1 MATTRTIDPGATI
14 VVPAEAYRLTAPP
27 GTSVDLQ
34 DVALQSLE
42 ASGAN
47 VHRSAVARLTAK
59 RASFRLSVIGAAAV
73 RTLEANLTSVGAVF
87 TAKLDAKTVMTQWMI
102 GGVVNADNVYAVAV
116 LSPRVSGNVR
126 ALVGFWGALGLG
138 IGIGATSIVARWI
151 RFRSHRA

>member
-1 MATTRTIDPGATI
+1 
-14 VVPAEAYRLTAPP
+14 
-27 GTSVDLQ
+27 
-34 DVALQSLE
+34 
-42 ASGAN
+42 
-47 VHRSAVARLTAK
+47 
-59 RASFRLSVIGAAAV
+59 LSVIGAAAV